1 MAKVLISDKM
11 NPLAAEI
18 FKEKGVEVDV
28 ITGLSP
34 EELLKIIPEYDGLAV
49 RSSTKVTPEILDAA
63 KKLKVIG
70 RAGIGVD
77 NIDVAAATKKGVV
90 VMNTPFGNS
99 ITTAEH
105 AIAMMFSLAR
115 EIPQANAST
124 HAGKWEKSK
133 FMGVELTGKTLGVI
147 GCGNIGAIA
156 AARGLGLKMRVIAF
170 DPFLTPERA
179 KELGVE
185 KVELDE
191 LYARADFITIHVPK
205 NEHTLHMINAE
216 ALAKM
221 KDGVRII
228 NCARG
233 GIIVEEDLKA
243 ALESGKV
250 AGAALDVFE
259 KEPAEDN
266 VLFGLENVICTPH
279 LGASTTE
286 AQVNVA
292 VQVAEQM
299 GDFLVNG
306 AVTNALN
313 MAPISAEDAPKL
325 TPYLTLAAQ
334 LGAFAG
340 QISESAITKIE
351 VEYQGH
357 VTNLNTRPISDT
369 LFAAILKTFRS
380 EINMVNVRNMLKDM
394 KVSVIESA
402 TDECEEFLTA
412 IELTIH
418 TEQNTRSVTGTL
430 FAGKEPRIV
439 DIEGVPIEAPIT
451 DHMLFIRN
459 EDSPGLIG
467 GIGTILADADINI
480 ADFRLGRKNGGGQAV
495 ALIAID
501 GMLSDDVYQKVKAL
515 PQVRLAKSL
524 SFV

>member
-1 MAKVLISDKM
+1 M
-11 NPLAAEI
+11 
-18 FKEKGVEVDV
+18 
-28 ITGLSP
+28 
-34 EELLKIIPEYDGLAV
+34 

-221 KDGVRII
+221 KDGIRII

-233 GIIVEEDLKA
+233 GIIVEDDLKA

-340 QISESAITKIE
+340 QISENAITKVE

-380 EINMVNVRNMLKDM
+380 EINVVNVRNMLKDM